1 MCRRGLG
8 AGSVTAPLF
17 ADVCNDETSIA
28 TKALAGIVLSWLITV
43 SGHALSAVPWKNQGD
58 PLSARII
65 PCFFIALMI
74 VMVWAERP
82 AVG

>member
-1 MCRRGLG
+1 MGT
-8 AGSVTAPLF
+8 AAAPLF
-17 ADVCNDETSIA
+17 AETRSEDTSIA
-28 TKALAGIVLSWLITV
+28 WKALAGMFFSWLMTV